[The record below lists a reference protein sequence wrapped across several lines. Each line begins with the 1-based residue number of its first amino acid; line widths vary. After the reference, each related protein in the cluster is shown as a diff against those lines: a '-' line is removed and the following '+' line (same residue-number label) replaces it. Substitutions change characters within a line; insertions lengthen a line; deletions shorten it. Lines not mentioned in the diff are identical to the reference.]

1 MIPKSPKPR
10 QRKRSKTVRNL
21 TDCSSTVRNPTDM
34 EGMLI
39 LDNSSDEEQ
48 ERKNT
53 KKSQISK
60 PSSAVRDPAETE
72 GMLTLDDSSD
82 KEEVAND
89 GAVPA
94 KSKSNH
100 HPDIYANLS
109 DDQRGVVHDDAR
121 EDYKN
126 FIKYNLPLGHTS
138 SFILN
143 NGRTMCPYHSITN
156 LTAVNDFNP
165 KSGQKVTGIAY
176 PPTKSKKGLKD
187 TSYLDRPLRVDAEGN
202 VKPPKPN
209 SYNPNFTLK
218 RVLKFFPVSKDG
230 IRMLHCGCALNEVLV
245 DFSFWKR
252 TTIISPST
260 SATDHLASP
269 LRPRDRLYL
278 CSILSHLD
286 VKLDFLYQYDT
297 QDTWVSAE
305 SRTLQWV
312 DIMLARVDQGKAPE
326 TTKERPGP
334 SKRRLEYVE
343 ISDEGKEDTL
353 EKGKGPPSLPDIG
366 GFTAGYRD
374 KGKGKGREEDSEND
388 HDIDPGVL
396 YSDSASDSDHSNVR
410 SPSSLKRLSE
420 LNLDNE

>member
-1 MIPKSPKPR
+1 MLALDNNDDEEVDATKPPKPR
-10 QRKRSKTVRNL
+10 QRRPALKIK
-21 TDCSSTVRNPTDM
+21 
-34 EGMLI
+34 
-39 LDNSSDEEQ
+39 Q
-48 ERKNT
+48 ERKST
-53 KKSQISK
+53 QKPQISK
-60 PSSAVRDPAETE
+60 RSSAVRDPADTE

-82 KEEVAND
+82 KEQAD
-89 GAVPA
+89 SDDAVPA

-109 DDQRGVVHDDAR
+109 EDQRNVVHDDAR
-121 EDYKN
+121 EDYRN

-156 LTAVNDFNP
+156 LTAINDFNP
-165 KSGQKVTGIAY
+165 KSGQPVTGIAY

-187 TSYLDRPLRVDAEGN
+187 TSYLDRPPRVDAEGN

-252 TTIISPST
+252 TTIVSPST
-260 SATDHLASP
+260 SATDYLASP

-278 CSILSHLD
+278 CSILSHLN
-286 VKLDFLYQYDT
+286 VKLEFLYQYDT
-297 QDTWVSAE
+297 QDSCVSAE

-312 DIMLARVDQGKAPE
+312 DIMLARIDQAKATE
-326 TTKERPGP
+326 TTTEPGP
-334 SKRRLEYVE
+334 SKRRLEYME
-343 ISDEGKEDTL
+343 ISDEEKEDTL
-353 EKGKGPPSLPDIG
+353 EKGKGLRSLPDIG

-374 KGKGKGREEDSEND
+374 KGKGKGRDEDSEND
-388 HDIDPGVL
+388 HDIDPRIL
-396 YSDSASDSDHSNVR
+396 YSNSESDSDSSNVR

-420 LNLDNE
+420 LNLDNK